1 MKLILSYKNLSIL
14 AIAMEARQRMSIV
27 LRIFLYILVM
37 LLFSQTLRAAKTS
50 VESLFYIAMTQ
61 LLVSS
66 FAPQSFEIFNDIHLG
81 LYSLRIGKP
90 LNYIAIH
97 FLRSMSAYIYRLAI
111 LIITFLLL
119 QRVMPNLL
127 GKIVPAIGSF
137 ICFAIIGGS
146 IYSLLS
152 ILIGLASYW
161 AKDVKVLFYLNMTT
175 LFSLGGLIVPLE
187 LYSKTAQKIAFYSP
201 YPYILWYPARAAH
214 LGNFVEPRHLL
225 VQGIWFAVLTLFT
238 VVVYHRLSKSLLV
251 HD

>member
-1 MKLILSYKNLSIL
+1 
-14 AIAMEARQRMSIV
+14 MEARQSMSLV
-27 LRIFLYILVM
+27 LRIFLYILIM

-66 FAPQSFEIFNDIHLG
+66 FAPQSFEIFNDIHSG

-90 LNYIAIH
+90 LHYIAIY
-97 FLRSMSAYIYRLAI
+97 FLRSMSVYIYRLAI
-111 LIITFLLL
+111 FIIAFLLL

-127 GKIVPAIGSF
+127 GRIVPTIGSF
-137 ICFAIIGGS
+137 IFFSVIGGS

-161 AKDVKVLFYLNMTT
+161 AKDVKVFFYLNMTT
-175 LFSLGGLIVPLE
+175 LFSLGGLIIPLD

-201 YPYILWYPARAAH
+201 YPYILWYPARAAY
-214 LGNFVEPRHLL
+214 LGSFEESWHLL
-225 VQGIWFAVLTLFT
+225 AQGIWFAVLSLCT
-238 VVVYHRLSKSLLV
+238 VVVYHRLNKSLLV